1 MTEIFAELESVQ
13 EKRINFVTRMSEPT
27 PPFWRMKVPR
37 ILLSWT
43 VLAVLFA
50 IVSISL
56 LGVILYRMSMI
67 VALSA
72 FDKNDKLQ
80 GKSLKQLN
88 LS

>member
-1 MTEIFAELESVQ
+1 
-13 EKRINFVTRMSEPT
+13 MSEPR

-43 VLAVLFA
+43 VLAVLCTV
-50 IVSISL
+50 VSISL

-80 GKSLKQLN
+80 GENISQIISIFYNKLNIQDLKA
-88 LS
+88 